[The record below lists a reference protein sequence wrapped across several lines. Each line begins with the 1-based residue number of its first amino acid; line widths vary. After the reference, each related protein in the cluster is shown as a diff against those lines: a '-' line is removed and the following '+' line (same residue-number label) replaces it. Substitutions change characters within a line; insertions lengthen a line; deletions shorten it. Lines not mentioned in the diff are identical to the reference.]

1 MENDRDIGQ
10 QDIDRLNAK
19 VKDSDKDVKAME
31 AKVQNT
37 VELRRQLMNDR
48 NKEMNNMEVDDFNA
62 IHQSD

>member
-10 QDIDRLNAK
+10 QEIDEINGNI
-19 VKDSDKDVKAME
+19 KDCDKDVKAME

-48 NKEMNNMEVDDFNA
+48 NKEMNNMEVEDFN
-62 IHQSD
+62 